1 MKRQKAA
8 ASKQFQESIT
18 SKCLLHKTIITILF
32 GEHKIATPP
41 IDTELLQSHQF
52 IIPSQVSNNKGIQIH
67 KRETTWIIL
76 LSPIPLPNI
85 KYWCIEIAL
94 IIPLNYF
101 NNYILLN

>member
-8 ASKQFQESIT
+8 ASNQFQESIT
-18 SKCLLHKTIITILF
+18 SKCLLRKTIITILF
-32 GEHKIATPP
+32 GEHKSATPP
-41 IDTELLQSHQF
+41 TNTELLQSHQF
-52 IIPSQVSNNKGIQIH
+52 IIPSQISSNKGTQNH
-67 KRETTWIIL
+67 KRETTWITL

-85 KYWCIEIAL
+85 KYLCIKIAL